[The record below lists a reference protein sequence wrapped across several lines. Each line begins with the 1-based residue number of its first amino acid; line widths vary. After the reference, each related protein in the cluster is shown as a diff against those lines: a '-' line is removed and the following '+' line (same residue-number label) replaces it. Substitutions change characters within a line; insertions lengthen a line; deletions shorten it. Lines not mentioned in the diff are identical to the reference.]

1 MQFSFMNWRERKQQT
16 FDKENIVLHKKG
28 KTFNVYDWIQENRED
43 TEIEPT
49 LKKYGCIPTEMLNKQ
64 GVYDNFTIYGD
75 LRGVQEQMKMAKNM
89 FYSLPLETRQKF
101 NNNIDTF
108 VKEGQAYVKGLIDA
122 EIAEQ
127 KKQEELNKPKEQVVT
142 VPANSGV
149 TNNG

>member
-1 MQFSFMNWRERKQQT
+1 MQFKFLEWRTRKQQS
-16 FDKENIVLHKKG
+16 FDKNSIVLHKKG

-49 LKKYGCIPTEMLNKQ
+49 LKKYGCIPQEMLNKQ
-64 GVYDNFTIYGD
+64 GVYDDFTVYGD
-75 LRGVQEQMKMAKNM
+75 LRGVQEQMKKAKEM

-108 VKEGQAYVKGLIDA
+108 TKEGKNYVKGLIDA
-122 EIAEQ
+122 EIAE
-127 KKQEELNKPKEQVVT
+127 KKKTEELNKPVIKNTTEQ
-142 VPANSGV
+142 GE

>member
-16 FDKENIVLHKKG
+16 FNKENIVLNKKG

-49 LKKYGCIPTEMLNKQ
+49 LKKYGCIPNEMLNKQ
-64 GVYDNFTIYGD
+64 GVYDDFTVYGD

-108 VKEGQAYVKGLIDA
+108 VKEGQQYVKGLIDA
-122 EIAEQ
+122 ELEQ
-127 KKQEELNKPKEQVVT
+127 KKIQEQAIKEQVTMKAPIDKGEV
-142 VPANSGV
+142 ANG
-149 TNNG
+149 